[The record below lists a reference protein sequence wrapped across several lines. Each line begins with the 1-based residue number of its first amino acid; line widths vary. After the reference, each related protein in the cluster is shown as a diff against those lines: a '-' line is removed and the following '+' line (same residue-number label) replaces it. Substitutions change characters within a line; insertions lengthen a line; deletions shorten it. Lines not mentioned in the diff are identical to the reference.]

1 MKVAPLYK
9 LFTLHRDGKG
19 VFLGSISKSLTLP
32 NPESPKTDHI
42 QRTFSNLF
50 GILASRND
58 QIWLPPSFITCFIAF
73 LDVFS
78 TKMVDK
84 ISRTN
89 DESLSSPSPYL
100 ETISNPN
107 KWFCDLPIRDW
118 WRHQNRWIFRKV
130 PYCLCTPPPQFF
142 QCYTQKAL
150 FWVQNLQYNFLDWNV
165 CLNCKKKRLICSAIF
180 RGRDLLLVERSY
192 MILNRVDWLKAHNEV
207 ALCLWQCFLF
217 FLRKSMVFFHIS
229 QV

>member
-1 MKVAPLYK
+1 MFFVQK
-9 LFTLHRDGKG
+9 
-19 VFLGSISKSLTLP
+19 
-32 NPESPKTDHI
+32 
-42 QRTFSNLF
+42 
-50 GILASRND
+50 
-58 QIWLPPSFITCFIAF
+58 W
-73 LDVFS
+73 S
-78 TKMVDK
+78 TKFHALMMNP
-84 ISRTN
+84 SPP
-89 DESLSSPSPYL
+89 PSPYL

-142 QCYTQKAL
+142 QCYAQKAL

>member
-165 CLNCKKKRLICSAIF
+165 CLNCKKTF
-180 RGRDLLLVERSY
+180 
-192 MILNRVDWLKAHNEV
+192 N
-207 ALCLWQCFLF
+207 LF
-217 FLRKSMVFFHIS
+217 SNF
-229 QV
+229 

>member
-1 MKVAPLYK
+1 MKHVINEGGGHIKSFL
-9 LFTLHRDGKG
+9 DGL
-19 VFLGSISKSLTLP
+19 V
-32 NPESPKTDHI
+32 ESPKNDHI

-58 QIWLPPSFITCFIAF
+58 QIWPPPSFITCFIAF

-142 QCYTQKAL
+142 QCYAQKAL
-150 FWVQNLQYNFLDWNV
+150 FWVQNLQYNFLDWKWPLPPFGTFPKIHPIWK
-165 CLNCKKKRLICSAIF
+165 CGASLS
-180 RGRDLLLVERSY
+180 
-192 MILNRVDWLKAHNEV
+192 
-207 ALCLWQCFLF
+207 
-217 FLRKSMVFFHIS
+217 
-229 QV
+229 